1 MKKQKLS
8 FTRLL
13 TVLLLVLLAISIL
26 YPLFWMFMSSFKSYD
41 EIYNATWQLPEGW
54 LWKNY
59 VNAWN
64 EGVASYFLNSL
75 IVTVATVVLVLFI
88 GSLGAYA
95 LSKYKSRFIDVVFLL
110 VTAGIMINPQ
120 VCLVPLFKMLNSL
133 NLLDTKLALI
143 LPYVAF
149 RLPLI
154 TLFLRSYFL
163 SIPKE
168 INESAL
174 IDGCNEFQIYAHIY
188 LPMSKPMLI
197 TVTLLTAYYAWNE
210 FLFGIIFV
218 SSDSQKTIPA
228 GLMNFRD
235 ALATDWGTLLAGM
248 AIASLP
254 MILLLIV
261 FQKQLVRGMSEGSV
275 KG

>member
-110 VTAGIMINPQ
+110 VTAVIMINPQ

-188 LPMSKPMLI
+188 LPMSKPMLT

>member
-120 VCLVPLFKMLNSL
+120 VCLVSLFKMLNSL

-188 LPMSKPMLI
+188 LPMSKPMLT

>member
-64 EGVASYFLNSL
+64 EGVARYFLNSL

-188 LPMSKPMLI
+188 LPMSKPMLT

>member
-75 IVTVATVVLVLFI
+75 KVTVATVVLVLFI

-95 LSKYKSRFIDVVFLL
+95 LSKYKARFIDVVFLL

-188 LPMSKPMLI
+188 LPMSKPMLT

>member
-110 VTAGIMINPQ
+110 VIAGIMINPQ

-188 LPMSKPMLI
+188 LPMSKPMLT

>member
-168 INESAL
+168 INESA
-174 IDGCNEFQIYAHIY
+174 
-188 LPMSKPMLI
+188 
-197 TVTLLTAYYAWNE
+197 
-210 FLFGIIFV
+210 
-218 SSDSQKTIPA
+218 
-228 GLMNFRD
+228 
-235 ALATDWGTLLAGM
+235 
-248 AIASLP
+248 
-254 MILLLIV
+254 
-261 FQKQLVRGMSEGSV
+261 
-275 KG
+275 

>member
-168 INESAL
+168 ISESAL

-188 LPMSKPMLI
+188 LPMSKPMLT

-228 GLMNFRD
+228 GLMKFRD

>member
-13 TVLLLVLLAISIL
+13 TVLLLVVLAISIL

-188 LPMSKPMLI
+188 LPMSKPMLT

>member
-120 VCLVPLFKMLNSL
+120 VGLVPLFKMLNSL

-188 LPMSKPMLI
+188 LPMSKPMLT

>member
-8 FTRLL
+8 FTRLF

-188 LPMSKPMLI
+188 LPMSKPMLT

>member
-188 LPMSKPMLI
+188 LPMSKPMVT

>member
-154 TLFLRSYFL
+154 TLFLRSFFL

-188 LPMSKPMLI
+188 LPMSKPMLT

>member
-188 LPMSKPMLI
+188 LPMSKPMLT

-228 GLMNFRD
+228 GLMNFEMPLQQTGEPYW
-235 ALATDWGTLLAGM
+235 LAWR
-248 AIASLP
+248 
-254 MILLLIV
+254 LLLY
-261 FQKQLVRGMSEGSV
+261 R
-275 KG
+275 

>member
-188 LPMSKPMLI
+188 LPMSKPMLT